1 MPIMW
6 AGLEEQ
12 WPWLSQELK
21 QSTESM
27 ESRHLKCF
35 IDCIQKDP
43 HKKNYHGQWLNQ
55 NSKSKINFWYNNPKN
70 CRFQSCKEKFYQQVT
85 CIHVWTEEK

>member
-43 HKKNYHGQWLNQ
+43 HKKNYHGQ
-55 NSKSKINFWYNNPKN
+55 
-70 CRFQSCKEKFYQQVT
+70 
-85 CIHVWTEEK
+85 